1 MKNRVKAPAEKRR
14 GYAGKVEVVKRQ
26 LLNRKELPANHV
38 QAVDYTL
45 ALGRTRD
52 LESVGIVA
60 EQLLVD
66 SCCAADGSHGCKGF
80 RVAKKSGGRQGI
92 YDLVIAGG
100 QPFGHLIA
108 VLDHR
113 FYMEAEGFFKILLY
127 ARQCLISAQY
137 SSYSLIAPATAEV
150 FLRPAYFYVN
160 NISHIT
166 IYVNAGGLT
175 PACLF
180 KNTV

>member
-1 MKNRVKAPAEKRR
+1 
-14 GYAGKVEVVKRQ
+14 
-26 LLNRKELPANHV
+26 
-38 QAVDYTL
+38 
-45 ALGRTRD
+45 
-52 LESVGIVA
+52 
-60 EQLLVD
+60 
-66 SCCAADGSHGCKGF
+66 
-80 RVAKKSGGRQGI
+80 
-92 YDLVIAGG
+92 
-100 QPFGHLIA
+100 
-108 VLDHR
+108 
-113 FYMEAEGFFKILLY
+113 MEAEGFFKILLY